1 MNTENCLTNKPL
13 SEEIRNA
20 VSAVAPKDE
29 KILFAIVG
37 DLSIDGKYC
46 ETALLVS
53 AERFY
58 SYDLSFE
65 NHVLT
70 YRHDEIES
78 PVVKRMY
85 GNARLSVLPKN
96 EKRPVRVFRY
106 SYAVSALC
114 DAAVLFI
121 ETVSKGE
128 NVAEQLEIVKA
139 TYDKK
144 LSICPKCGRTLIRP
158 GAECIHC
165 QSKKKI
171 ASEKIAVRIMPTI
184 VRAITAN
191 DMLSRSS
198 IVDVAAAVRL
208 PKLCA
213 LK

>member
-70 YRHDEIES
+70 YRHDEIEAPS
-78 PVVKRMY
+78 S
-85 GNARLSVLPKN
+85 SVCTATPA
-96 EKRPVRVFRY
+96 FRCFRKTK
-106 SYAVSALC
+106 SVPFVCS
-114 DAAVLFI
+114 VI
-121 ETVSKGE
+121 
-128 NVAEQLEIVKA
+128 
-139 TYDKK
+139 
-144 LSICPKCGRTLIRP
+144 P
-158 GAECIHC
+158 
-165 QSKKKI
+165 
-171 ASEKIAVRIMPTI
+171 MP
-184 VRAITAN
+184 
-191 DMLSRSS
+191 
-198 IVDVAAAVRL
+198 
-208 PKLCA
+208 
-213 LK
+213 